1 MTILEVLIQYFM
13 SIHHRE
19 CPSCGAVVV
28 GRSDKR
34 FCSKS
39 CRNQSSNATRK
50 MWRERMA
57 PYVNALLNNA
67 KSLDTLLAGRKE
79 AEVTNYDLMR
89 VGFDPMSPHQKGFS
103 FADGRETKAHFG
115 PYVLVTIS
123 RNKFIIKNNN

>member
-1 MTILEVLIQYFM
+1 MPILEVLIHCFM
-13 SIHHRE
+13 SINHRE
-19 CPSCGAVVV
+19 CPSCGAAVV

-50 MWRERMA
+50 VWRERMA

-67 KSLDTLLAGRKE
+67 KSLDTLLDGRNE

-89 VGFDPMSPHQKGFS
+89 VGFDPMSPQQKGFS
-103 FADGRETKAHFG
+103 FTDGRETKAHFG

>member
-1 MTILEVLIQYFM
+1 MKSTV
-13 SIHHRE
+13 RE
-19 CPSCGAVVV
+19 CPTCGAVVV

-67 KSLDTLLAGRKE
+67 KALENLLDGRKE

-89 VGFDPMSPHQKGFS
+89 VGFDPMSPQQKGFS
-103 FADGRETKAHFG
+103 FTDGRETKAHFG

>member
-1 MTILEVLIQYFM
+1 MNQTV
-13 SIHHRE
+13 RE
-19 CPSCGAVVV
+19 CPTCGAVVI

-67 KSLDTLLAGRKE
+67 KSLDTLLDGRNE
-79 AEVTNYDLMR
+79 AEVTNYDLIR
-89 VGFDPMSPHQKGFS
+89 VGFDPMSPQQKGFS
-103 FADGRETKAHFG
+103 FTDGRETKAHFG
-115 PYVLVTIS
+115 PYVLVIIS
-123 RNKFIIKNNN
+123 RNKFIIKYNN

>member
-1 MTILEVLIQYFM
+1 MNQIV
-13 SIHHRE
+13 RE
-19 CPSCGAVVV
+19 CPTCGAVVV

-67 KSLDTLLAGRKE
+67 KALDKLLGGRNE
-79 AEVTNYDLMR
+79 IEVTNYDLMR
-89 VGFDPMSPHQKGFS
+89 VGFDPMSPQQKGFS
-103 FADGRETKAHFG
+103 FTDGRETKAHFG
-115 PYVLVTIS
+115 PYVLVIIS
-123 RNKFIIKNNN
+123 RNKFFIKNNN